1 MLKLPSH
8 PSSINQVEVFVNEL
22 FEEHNIDP
30 NRRGDIMVSL
40 TEAVNN
46 AIIHGNDLDGSKT
59 VEIHSECC
67 GTYIDFVVSDEGD
80 GFDYQDVPDPTLP
93 ENICK
98 CGGRGVFLMRELS
111 DDLDFDDNGSTVR
124 MSFGI

>member
-22 FEEHNIDP
+22 FEEYNIAPD
-30 NRRGDIMVSL
+30 RRGDIMVSL

-46 AIIHGNDLDGSKT
+46 AIIHGNDLDLSKT

-67 GTYIDFVVSDEGD
+67 GEYIDFVVSDEGD
-80 GFDYQDVPDPTLP
+80 GFDYQEVPDPTLP

-111 DDLDFDDNGSTVR
+111 DDINFEDDGSTVR
-124 MSFGI
+124 MSFGL